1 MVPYERGGYRV
12 IIELLFKLL
21 FGIIDLIIGLI
32 PSFDISID
40 LTWISGLSAVFKYI
54 NVFVDVGVL
63 LMIISVVIIRDNF
76 IFLKNILM
84 AIVRKIPFIN

>member
-1 MVPYERGGYRV
+1 M

-40 LTWISGLSAVFKYI
+40 LGWIGGLSAVFKYI